1 MTPFTYTASPLNF
14 LIDGSSPAIPSAW
27 KPSVNR
33 PTPYFRARP
42 ARYSSSMAETL
53 SLLRVLVIEDDPAS
67 RMAIVKSLRESRHTV
82 FEAADGVTG
91 LDIARTEPLDA
102 VVLDLTLP
110 RMDGIALLKLL
121 RTTSRVPVVV
131 VSARRD
137 EDDRVE
143 TLDLGAD
150 DYLTKPF
157 TVRELLAR
165 LRAVIRRA
173 AGHPATV
180 ITLGSLVIDL
190 QGKTVC
196 RDGARIP
203 LTAMEFETLATLARH
218 RGEVVPRDILERAIH
233 QDGIEHVSNVVDVII
248 LRLRRKLGRAVITTR
263 RGLGFVI
270 EAQEGRA

>member
-1 MTPFTYTASPLNF
+1 MS
-14 LIDGSSPAIPSAW
+14 
-27 KPSVNR
+27 
-33 PTPYFRARP
+33 
-42 ARYSSSMAETL
+42 ETL
-53 SLLRVLVIEDDPAS
+53 SSLRVLVIEDDPAS

-82 FEAADGVTG
+82 FEAADGVAG

-110 RMDGIALLKLL
+110 RMDGIELLKLL
-121 RTTSRVPVVV
+121 RTTSRVPVIV

-137 EDDRVE
+137 EDDRVG

-173 AGHPATV
+173 AGHPPTV

-190 QGKTVC
+190 HGKTVC

-203 LTAMEFETLATLARH
+203 LTATEFEMLATLARH
-218 RGEVVPRDILERAIH
+218 RGEVVPRDILERAIR

-248 LRLRRKLGRAVITTR
+248 LRLRRKLGRDVITTR